1 MCDDSLITL
10 VTKLRLRYEEL
21 ESLDLTFNAED
32 AAELGSSGRLSR
44 SSKRRRSLE
53 RRSINAKA
61 RELGWIV

>member
-32 AAELGSSGRLSR
+32 AAELGSW
-44 SSKRRRSLE
+44 E
-53 RRSINAKA
+53 D
-61 RELGWIV
+61 